1 MTPSCCQKEPESIFG
16 FVVSK
21 SMSQLADVR
30 SVSRPAAGA
39 VTAAAWPPD
48 PREAC
53 ASSEAVLPEAAVAKQ
68 QRPLAPPGA
77 LLPQSFDDYDADLE
91 LAWLG
96 SILAI
101 CQPPPANNGVFSR
114 VFSPLHPGDSG
125 IKFLIFVQIF
135 HTAVIQTS
143 RQKQSGFFSNISHQR
158 II

>member
-1 MTPSCCQKEPESIFG
+1 
-16 FVVSK
+16 
-21 SMSQLADVR
+21 MSQLADDC

-39 VTAAAWPPD
+39 SAWPPH

-68 QRPLAPPGA
+68 QRPLAPPGGVPPP

-101 CQPPPANNGVFSR
+101 CQPPPANNGAFSR
-114 VFSPLHPGDSG
+114 VFSPLPSE
-125 IKFLIFVQIF
+125 FLIFVPANF
-135 HTAVIQTS
+135 LANLGYHTMPL
-143 RQKQSGFFSNISHQR
+143 
-158 II
+158 

>member
-1 MTPSCCQKEPESIFG
+1 
-16 FVVSK
+16 
-21 SMSQLADVR
+21 MSQLADDC

-39 VTAAAWPPD
+39 VRGAAWPPD

-68 QRPLAPPGA
+68 QRPLAPPGGVPPP

-101 CQPPPANNGVFSR
+101 CQPPPANNGAFSR
-114 VFSPLHPGDSG
+114 VFSPLPSE
-125 IKFLIFVQIF
+125 FLIF
-135 HTAVIQTS
+135 
-143 RQKQSGFFSNISHQR
+143 RSNFNIAR
-158 II
+158 TLVNLNTKWLAN

>member
-1 MTPSCCQKEPESIFG
+1 
-16 FVVSK
+16 
-21 SMSQLADVR
+21 MSQLADDC

-39 VTAAAWPPD
+39 SAWPPD

-68 QRPLAPPGA
+68 QRPPLAPPGGVPPP

-101 CQPPPANNGVFSR
+101 CQPPPANNGAFSR
-114 VFSPLHPGDSG
+114 VFSPLPSE
-125 IKFLIFVQIF
+125 FLIFVPANF
-135 HTAVIQTS
+135 LANLGYHTMPL
-143 RQKQSGFFSNISHQR
+143 
-158 II
+158 

>member
-1 MTPSCCQKEPESIFG
+1 
-16 FVVSK
+16 
-21 SMSQLADVR
+21 MSQLADDC

-39 VTAAAWPPD
+39 SAWPPH

-68 QRPLAPPGA
+68 QRPPLAPPGGVPPPPP

-101 CQPPPANNGVFSR
+101 CQPPPANNGAFSR
-114 VFSPLHPGDSG
+114 VFSPLPSE
-125 IKFLIFVQIF
+125 FLIFVPANF
-135 HTAVIQTS
+135 PANLGYHTMPL
-143 RQKQSGFFSNISHQR
+143 
-158 II
+158 

>member
-1 MTPSCCQKEPESIFG
+1 
-16 FVVSK
+16 
-21 SMSQLADVR
+21 MSQLADDC

-39 VTAAAWPPD
+39 SAWPPH

-68 QRPLAPPGA
+68 QRPLAPPGGVPPPP

-101 CQPPPANNGVFSR
+101 CQPPPANNGAFSR
-114 VFSPLHPGDSG
+114 VFSPLPSE
-125 IKFLIFVQIF
+125 FLTFDQIF
-135 HTAVIQTS
+135 HMTFA
-143 RQKQSGFFSNISHQR
+143 KLN
-158 II
+158 